1 MRECTAPNAQT
12 STGVSHIYHMRLSA
26 VPSGVATII
35 TDTPRF
41 SHIRKERVALWACL
55 LGFFCSVAFITDI
68 GSFLFDI
75 FDHFLLNY
83 GAIC

>member
-1 MRECTAPNAQT
+1 M
-12 STGVSHIYHMRLSA
+12 
-26 VPSGVATII
+26 ATII

-41 SHIRKERVALWACL
+41 SHVRKERVALWACL

-83 GAIC
+83 GAPTKPTLRVCVCVCAA